1 MSQYPKL
8 VLNTSKKSESM
19 TILNKPNMYSNKLSD
34 NHTDHHNDFTFKV
47 VMIGNAAVGKSTL
60 LERYVDGKKSDKK
73 YASTI
78 GVDYKIAR
86 TTIDTTAQ
94 QQNGTTK
101 KISYSCKLQIW
112 DTAGQER
119 FKSVTQRYY
128 RSGDIFVVCF
138 DASSCDGSGSIQ
150 SVANWINDIDAYRS
164 SENPYSI
171 YVLGTKMDKI
181 PHNEINHVNAK
192 YVRQWESSF
201 EDKHIRFIGICSSDT
216 DQFLERSKFPE
227 VSEIVNSDNDEIAI
241 IIEVLDQ
248 HQELE
253 NNTDQENPDHIP
265 IHMMFRDMV
274 EDHISHHIHGTH
286 VVNNSRKKNA
296 IDLSDSK
303 HGIRS
308 RPCC

>member
-1 MSQYPKL
+1 MSQYPNL
-8 VLNTSKKSESM
+8 VQSTSKKSESM
-19 TILNKPNMYSNKLSD
+19 SILNKPNKYSNKSSD
-34 NHTDHHNDFTFKV
+34 SHTDHHNDFTFKV
-47 VMIGNAAVGKSTL
+47 VMIGDAAVGKSTL
-60 LERYVDGKKSDKK
+60 LERYIDGKKSDKK

-86 TTIDTTAQ
+86 TTIDTMVQ

-138 DASSCDGSGSIQ
+138 DASSCDGVR

-181 PHNEINHVNAK
+181 PHHEINHVNARC
-192 YVRQWESSF
+192 VRQWESSF
-201 EDKHIRFIGICSSDT
+201 EDKHIRFIGMCSSDT

-227 VSEIVNSDNDEIAI
+227 VDDIVNSDNDEIAI
-241 IIEVLDQ
+241 IVQVLDP
-248 HQELE
+248 HEEPE

-265 IHMMFRDMV
+265 IHMMFRDMA
-274 EDHISHHIHGTH
+274 EDHINHHIHGTS
-286 VVNNSRKKNA
+286 VVNISQKKSA

-303 HGIRS
+303 HSKQS